1 MASDPQAFAKIAQE
15 QGYTPEQI
23 DAYMK
28 KKKIGNWI
36 PTAGAI
42 VGGLTG
48 GALGTVTLP
57 GVGTTIGGASG
68 AALGSLGG
76 SVIQDMINK
85 LVNPTGPE
93 TGDQMKIRQGE
104 ELFGAGKHAAGSYV
118 GGLTAQTLLA
128 PLLSN
133 FMLNRLKSPTVPIPQ
148 SSIES
153 QIGSVDSGK
162 LRANPEMFTTPKQV
176 LPGNLPASQTAL
188 TNELTQMQ
196 SFGNPKTGEMNA
208 QTFAPITTRWGQEG
222 YNKENI
228 ALSDLYKNLQSAGSN
243 ILKEEI
249 PSYDYWAKQAS
260 LGKTV
265 ANLLKVWK
273 WPLYWSG
280 KAAIK

>member
-23 DAYMK
+23 DAFMK
-28 KKKIGNWI
+28 KKKIGGWI
-36 PTAGAI
+36 PTAGA
-42 VGGLTG
+42 VVAGAAGFPFGLAGPGAAAGYGGGL
-48 GALGTVTLP
+48 
-57 GVGTTIGGASG
+57 
-68 AALGSLGG
+68 
-76 SVIQDMINK
+76 VIKDMLNK
-85 LVNPTGPE
+85 LVNPQAPE
-93 TGDQMKIRQGE
+93 TPQQISQRSGE
-104 ELFGAGKHAAGSYV
+104 EVSQAVKGTAGSFV
-118 GGLTAQTLLA
+118 SGLTVQTLLA
-128 PLLSN
+128 PLLSG
-133 FMLNRLKSPTVPIPQ
+133 FMLNRLKSPSVPIPQ

-162 LRANPEMFTTPKQV
+162 LRANPQMFTSPRQV
-176 LPGNLPASQTAL
+176 LPGNLPASQNAL
-188 TNELTQMQ
+188 GNELTQMQ

-208 QTFAPITTRWGQEG
+208 QTFATITSRWGQEG

-260 LGKTV
+260 IGKTV

-280 KAAIK
+280 KAAIR